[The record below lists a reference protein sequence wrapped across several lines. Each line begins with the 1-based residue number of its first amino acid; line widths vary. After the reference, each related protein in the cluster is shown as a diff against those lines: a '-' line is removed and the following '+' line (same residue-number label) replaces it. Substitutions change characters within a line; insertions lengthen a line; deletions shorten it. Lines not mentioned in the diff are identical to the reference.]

1 MIPTSI
7 LTLDLATNFG
17 WARCAVTG
25 SPESGAVKLPD
36 TGRDI
41 GRFLAVYERWL
52 VKMLREYGIDFVAY
66 EQPILPHI
74 KNLHTLRK
82 LYSLA
87 GVTELVCKKERVRV
101 VEVPI
106 STWRMHFIGKCRNF
120 ATKTEAKE
128 MAIAACL
135 ERDWNPA
142 THDEAE
148 ALGIL
153 DYVFAKMELPK
164 PWPDGGLFAK
174 VES

>member
-25 SPESGAVKLPD
+25 HPESGAVKLPD

-41 GRFLAVYERWL
+41 GRFLAVYDRWL
-52 VKMLREYGIDFVAY
+52 VKMLREYGIDTVVY
-66 EQPILPHI
+66 EEPIGT
-74 KNLHTLRK
+74 KNLQVSMK
-82 LYSLA
+82 LQNLA
-87 GVTELVCKKERVRV
+87 GHTEYRCRLESVKYYS
-101 VEVPI
+101 VPI
-106 STWRMHFIGKCRNF
+106 QTWRKHFIGRGTGFKRLKLNP
-120 ATKTEAKE
+120 KE

-164 PWPDGGLFAK
+164 PWPDGGLFAGGK
-174 VES
+174 K

>member
-1 MIPTSI
+1 MTPTSI

-17 WARCAVTG
+17 WARCVVG
-25 SPESGAVKLPD
+25 GQPEYGAVGLPS

-52 VKMLREYGIDFVAY
+52 VKRCREYEIDLVAY
-66 EQPILPHI
+66 EQPIIPKE

-87 GVTELVCKKERVRV
+87 GVTELVCKRENIRV

-106 STWRMHFIGKCRNF
+106 STWRVHFIGKCRGF

-128 MAIAACL
+128 MAIDACL
-135 ERDWNPA
+135 ERGWNPA

-148 ALGIL
+148 ALGIM
-153 DYVFAKMELPK
+153 DYVFAKMELEK

-174 VES
+174 DAT